1 MIKALSKR
9 IKRLCS
15 NLKPTILVHSRHVLA
30 QMLVTAWVRA
40 DIMVKMQQND
50 MHVKSFSGMAG
61 MVCCSFMGSKT
72 QQAPMLTP
80 SKQGMII
87 VGMAAFKRTEARGF
101 VGIMQVF

>member
-1 MIKALSKR
+1 MHQCWGPKFVTLSG
-9 IKRLCS
+9 LS
-15 NLKPTILVHSRHVLA
+15 PGH
-30 QMLVTAWVRA
+30 
-40 DIMVKMQQND
+40 MVKMQQND

-61 MVCCSFMGSKT
+61 MVCCSFMGSKA